1 MREADALFAAGGLIF
16 FVVLIALIPTIFYLL
31 TLQNTLLKVSPEN
44 RKMPPGQ
51 VWLTL
56 IPLFGIVWRFIVVNK
71 IADSLQAEFAK
82 RNIRVK
88 EARPGAEIGI
98 AYCVLSVCG
107 IVPFLGPFCALAALV
122 CWIIYW
128 VRIHEYQQ
136 KIAAPYSGPSMD
148 DESTFFADPPAFDGG
163 KKEEDWFKE

>member
-1 MREADALFAAGGLIF
+1 MNGVDGIFAVIGIF
-16 FVVLIALIPTIFYLL
+16 FFAIIMALIPTIFYLL
-31 TLQNTLLKVSPEN
+31 TLQNTLMKVSPEN

-51 VWLTL
+51 VWLVL

-71 IADSLQAEFAK
+71 MADSLQAEFTK

-88 EARPGAEIGI
+88 EARPGSDIGI

-107 IVPFLGPFCALAALV
+107 IVPFLGPFCAIAALV

-128 VRIHEYQQ
+128 IRIHEYQQ
-136 KIAAPYSGPSMD
+136 KLLSPYSDPASD
-148 DESTFFADPPAFDGG
+148 DASTFFGEPPVYENGRR
-163 KKEEDWFKE
+163 EEDWFKE